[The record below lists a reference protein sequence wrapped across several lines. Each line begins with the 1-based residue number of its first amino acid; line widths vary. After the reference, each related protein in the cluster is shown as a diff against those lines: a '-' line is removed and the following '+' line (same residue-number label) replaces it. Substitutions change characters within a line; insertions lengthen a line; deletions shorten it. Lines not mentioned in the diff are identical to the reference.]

1 MIVLKLLAKILLIP
15 VVICLTLIKWAGVF
29 LNSISGV
36 ILGILAFIFA
46 LTGIVSLLFGLAT
59 GPEALRMILAGFAV
73 FMISVAGEAIV
84 KAISAAD
91 SGLREFIR
99 S

>member
-1 MIVLKLLAKILLIP
+1 MIVLKLLAKFLLIP
-15 VVICLTLIKWAGVF
+15 VVICLTLIKWTGVF

-46 LTGIVSLLFGLAT
+46 LTGIASLLFRLAS
-59 GPEALRMILAGFAV
+59 GPEALRMILVG
-73 FMISVAGEAIV
+73 FMIFMILVAGEAIV
-84 KAISAAD
+84 TAVSSASD
-91 SGLREFIR
+91 GLYEFIR

>member
-1 MIVLKLLAKILLIP
+1 MIVLKILAKLLLIP
-15 VVICLTLIKWAGVF
+15 VVICLTVIKWAGVF

-46 LTGIVSLLFGLAT
+46 LTGIACLLFGLAT
-59 GPEALRMILAGFAV
+59 GPEALKMVLAGFVV
-73 FMISVAGEAIV
+73 FMVPVAREAIV
-84 KAISAAD
+84 TAISAAD
-91 SGLREFIR
+91 AGLRDYIR

>member
-1 MIVLKLLAKILLIP
+1 MIVLKLLAKLILIP
-15 VVICLTLIKWAGVF
+15 VVICLTVVKWAGVF

-46 LTGIVSLLFGLAT
+46 LTGIVSLLFGLAS
-59 GPEALRMILAGFAV
+59 GPEALKMILTGFVV

-84 KAISAAD
+84 TVISVANA
-91 SGLREFIR
+91 GLREFIR